1 MECLLRRFVALENH
15 RSNDNCIVRSCL
27 ASVNRYWTYV
37 HFAVTC
43 YVGQPLAK
51 SVSYPIYI
59 WWIRFDLWGCVI
71 FLKRLMP
78 FYMDY
83 CIEKRFLFFGY
94 DVAILYDTNTQDEC
108 RERHSPLNQTGKL
121 VRNQTKPTT
130 SAFARMSRSSC
141 TQIFP
146 VSWTH
151 YLLEGYC
158 YLCSTV
164 NCKTKKSMC
173 FETHKGI
180 PANGFPRRIDTPP
193 AWILD
198 RMLWYPTRHKLRINS
213 RFKPH
218 IIIILLLSQC
228 EFEIRLKNGKWLL
241 LIEANTCV
249 AWWCLVVL

>member
-1 MECLLRRFVALENH
+1 MLGN
-15 RSNDNCIVRSCL
+15 RSLKVCPTP
-27 ASVNRYWTYV
+27 YTYDG
-37 HFAVTC
+37 
-43 YVGQPLAK
+43 YD
-51 SVSYPIYI
+51 SIYEDVSSF
-59 WWIRFDLWGCVI
+59 WNVWCHSTWITESTRDF
-71 FLKRLMP
+71 FL
-78 FYMDY
+78 
-83 CIEKRFLFFGY
+83 FGY